1 MGFCCN
7 LFYVGLV
14 QGPVFKHEHE
24 LYVDLVTR
32 SVLKHEN
39 DRAVALLAVG
49 YVSQSVMKG
58 YNNNNNIFYI
68 APQQQLYELLA
79 LYRSTNAIT
88 HTSLCY
94 LISLKQRFKQ
104 INSVYTYFN
113 LCTHIQD

>member
-1 MGFCCN
+1 MGFCGN
-7 LFYVGLV
+7 LFYVGLI

-32 SVLKHEN
+32 SVLKHDN

-49 YVSQSVMKG
+49 CVSQSVMKG
-58 YNNNNNIFYI
+58 YNNNNNNIFYI

-79 LYRSTNAIT
+79 LYRSTNAIK
-88 HTSLCY
+88 HTSTCY

-104 INSVYTYFN
+104 INSVCLYIFQ
-113 LCTHIQD
+113 CTHI